1 MKSKKVIGI
10 IFLVFTIIVWGIT
23 FLATKALLVDFKP
36 MEIMLF
42 RFGLSFVGM
51 FLLYPKIFKWQGWKV
66 ELLCLLASIAGITAY
81 QSLENVAILY
91 ANGSFVSIIISTASF
106 FTAIFSR
113 IILKNKGIRIN
124 YYIGFVISL
133 VGIILISLNGTEKLN
148 IKPLGVFISIACAV
162 LWGLYSVL
170 VDLIGK
176 YKLNLVQ
183 TTRRIMLDAFILIV
197 PLFFITGG
205 KFEIARFAKIENV
218 VWIVFLGVLASAICF
233 YTWNY
238 CVSALGTVTTSYGVL
253 VQPIVTIVVGAIWFE
268 EKFTWVSCI
277 GVSLILIGLYIAL
290 FIKKKMK
297 EVNESE
303 LEVVIND

>member
-1 MKSKKVIGI
+1 MRNKKFIGI
-10 IFLVFTIIVWGIT
+10 LFLVFTIIVWGIT
-23 FLATKALLVDFKP
+23 FLATKSLLVDFQP

-42 RFGLSFVGM
+42 RFGLSFIGM

-91 ANGSFVSIIISTASF
+91 ANGSFVAIIISTASF

-113 IILKNKGIRIN
+113 IILKNKGIKIN

-148 IKPLGVFISIACAV
+148 IKPLGVFLSIICAI

-170 VDLIGK
+170 VDLVNSH
-176 YKLNLVQ
+176 KLNLVQ
-183 TTRRIMLDAFILIV
+183 TTRRIMLDAFILII
-197 PLFFITGG
+197 PIFFITGG
-205 KFEIARFAKIENV
+205 KFELSRFAKIENV
-218 VWIVFLGVLASAICF
+218 VWIVFLGILASAICF

-253 VQPIVTIVVGAIWFE
+253 VQPIVTIVVGVIWFE
-268 EKFTWVSCI
+268 EKFTWVS
-277 GVSLILIGLYIAL
+277 GVGVALILIGLYIAL
-290 FIKKKMK
+290 FIKKKIK
-297 EVNESE
+297 EINESE
-303 LEVVIND
+303 LGVANSD